1 VLRDERA
8 VAEQRVFILFV
19 ARRSL
24 DQSHKRSIQ
33 KQLLFCRALKL
44 QSEWEGRC
52 RAELRL
58 DFLVLLYWNQK
69 FSSRTS
75 FVFIIGNG
83 CFFVSLNRVCCVL
96 LPRATEI
103 IICLETNHSSA
114 PKYPPP
120 QPRSSSLSLYSLIII
135 WLDSR
140 WMDGRMNLFLITLE
154 PTMFFMCTSDRRFYY
169 VTWIL
174 YTDLW
179 FLNWNSSSAR
189 NLWAARRSVNRPFN
203 WRHAKFSAREACR
216 QWAAN
221 NYLSSIAFQQELL
234 ALNA

>member
-1 VLRDERA
+1 MRRRPAEGFDRRPCRA
-8 VAEQRVFILFV
+8 HNEKTSLTLGRRQIIL
-19 ARRSL
+19 ASALCCEMRELWRREYLFSLWPAALSL

-33 KQLLFCRALKL
+33 KQLLFCRAPKL

-120 QPRSSSLSLYSLIII
+120 PRAPLFSLSL
-135 WLDSR
+135 
-140 WMDGRMNLFLITLE
+140 
-154 PTMFFMCTSDRRFYY
+154 
-169 VTWIL
+169 
-174 YTDLW
+174 
-179 FLNWNSSSAR
+179 
-189 NLWAARRSVNRPFN
+189 
-203 WRHAKFSAREACR
+203 
-216 QWAAN
+216 
-221 NYLSSIAFQQELL
+221 SIHS
-234 ALNA
+234 

>member
-1 VLRDERA
+1 MRRRPAECFDRRPCRA
-8 VAEQRVFILFV
+8 HNEKTSLTLGRRQIILAGALCCEMREPCGRAQRVFILFV

-33 KQLLFCRALKL
+33 KQLLFCRAPKL

-120 QPRSSSLSLYSLIII
+120 PLPRSSSLSLFTHNNMTGFSM
-135 WLDSR
+135 DG
-140 WMDGRMNLFLITLE
+140 WMDGRMNLFLIALE

-179 FLNWNSSSAR
+179 FPNWNSSSAR
-189 NLWAARRSVNRPFN
+189 NLWAG
-203 WRHAKFSAREACR
+203 
-216 QWAAN
+216 
-221 NYLSSIAFQQELL
+221 AFI
-234 ALNA
+234 